1 MGGDPGMTPVIE
13 ALRRGRDRG
22 SDLLDR
28 VAGLEKAVDA
38 ARGRLDD
45 KVVEQAAAVVER
57 ATARLRLSGEHTVVA
72 LAGATGSGK
81 SSLFNVICG
90 LDLAAVGVKRPTTSW
105 ALACAWGPGGAGEL
119 LDWLSIPKRHQIS
132 RMGLLDESSGDDD
145 LQGLVLLDLPDHD
158 STEVS
163 HHLEV
168 QRLVTFSD
176 VFVWILDPQKYADAA
191 LHDGFLKPLSSH
203 ADVMMVVFN
212 HVDEVP
218 TDQLDAAL
226 ADVRRLLVQDGL
238 GEVPLF
244 ATSATR
250 GDGLDE
256 FRKALVE
263 RIGDKR
269 LSRDRLLADV
279 RVAAT
284 RIAAQSGDANPG
296 ELGSA
301 ARDELVDAC
310 AEAAGVPVVV
320 DAIEAATL
328 LRART
333 ATGWPVTKWLS
344 GLRPDPLRRLHL
356 DGVQRTGRTSL
367 PEPTPVQRAR
377 VDGAV
382 RSVADAVTAGM
393 ARPWASAIRDASLS
407 RLDGFS
413 QALDAAVA
421 STELGARREPL
432 WWRGVRALQWLLFLV
447 AVAGGLWL
455 LTLAVFAFL
464 RLPEPDSVDWHGLP
478 VPTLMLL
485 GGVAVGVLVA
495 VGCRYAARVSAR
507 RRAARARTRLRS
519 AIASVTDELV
529 VDPMGRE
536 IDAYNRCRDGVRMA
550 LRA

>member
-1 MGGDPGMTPVIE
+1 
-13 ALRRGRDRG
+13 
-22 SDLLDR
+22 
-28 VAGLEKAVDA
+28 
-38 ARGRLDD
+38 
-45 KVVEQAAAVVER
+45 
-57 ATARLRLSGEHTVVA
+57 
-72 LAGATGSGK
+72 
-81 SSLFNVICG
+81 
-90 LDLAAVGVKRPTTSW
+90 
-105 ALACAWGPGGAGEL
+105 
-119 LDWLSIPKRHQIS
+119 
-132 RMGLLDESSGDDD
+132 
-145 LQGLVLLDLPDHD
+145 
-158 STEVS
+158 
-163 HHLEV
+163 
-168 QRLVTFSD
+168 
-176 VFVWILDPQKYADAA
+176 
-191 LHDGFLKPLSSH
+191 
-203 ADVMMVVFN
+203 
-212 HVDEVP
+212 
-218 TDQLDAAL
+218 
-226 ADVRRLLVQDGL
+226 
-238 GEVPLF
+238 
-244 ATSATR
+244 
-250 GDGLDE
+250 
-256 FRKALVE
+256 
-263 RIGDKR
+263 
-269 LSRDRLLADV
+269 
-279 RVAAT
+279 
-284 RIAAQSGDANPG
+284 
-296 ELGSA
+296 
-301 ARDELVDAC
+301 
-310 AEAAGVPVVV
+310 
-320 DAIEAATL
+320 
-328 LRART
+328 RT